1 MKTNDNQYYIYLRAT
16 KQRIHCTKE
25 QFDDYYRDI
34 NAYRRTQQNHG
45 RCVCPPSKR
54 LYCDMDC
61 YSCPYHAPGDMSSL
75 DSGLE
80 DDDGEEMNWLDHLQ
94 EEMPDLQVPSPAD
107 YVSDALYMRQ
117 ILDRLCEIM
126 PQAIEIGRLR
136 EQGLR
141 DTAIAGE
148 IGIPRKTFTD
158 RLKKAMGILQNE
170 KYKGDALLQKKFTV
184 DFLTKKQKVNE
195 GEVPQYYMVVSH
207 PAIIDAMDF
216 DRVQAEIARRQRLGR
231 SYSGSSIF
239 ASKLICGDCGGFYGK
254 KVWHSTDAYR
264 REVWRCN
271 SKFKGEARYAPPPWT
286 QTSFSGCSLRHTIS

>member
-1 MKTNDNQYYIYLRAT
+1 MKTNDNHYYIYLRAA
-16 KQRIHCTKE
+16 KQRIPCTKE

-54 LYCDMDC
+54 LSCDMDC
-61 YSCPYHAPGDMSSL
+61 YSCPYHTPGDMSSL
-75 DSGLE
+75 DSGLK
-80 DDDGEEMNWLDHLQ
+80 DADGEEMNWLVHLQ

-136 EQGLR
+136 EQGLS

-158 RLKKAMGILQNE
+158 RLKKAMGILQKE
-170 KYKGDALLQKKFTV
+170 FPE
-184 DFLTKKQKVNE
+184 F
-195 GEVPQYYMVVSH
+195 
-207 PAIIDAMDF
+207 F
-216 DRVQAEIARRQRLGR
+216 
-231 SYSGSSIF
+231 
-239 ASKLICGDCGGFYGK
+239 
-254 KVWHSTDAYR
+254 
-264 REVWRCN
+264 
-271 SKFKGEARYAPPPWT
+271 
-286 QTSFSGCSLRHTIS
+286 